1 LVRNFQITNKES
13 TLKNKSSYTNLVLIK
28 HPLVERDIT
37 ILRDKK
43 TKSEMFRSAVTRISN
58 VLAVEISNAFS
69 LAEFNVD
76 TPLEKTNGYKLKQEV
91 VLIPVL
97 RAGLAMV
104 EGFLQLIP
112 DSKLG
117 HVGLERNETTLQP
130 NRYYF
135 KTPKNLSKSEVI
147 LLDPMLATGGS
158 ASAAINFLKKRGAK
172 NFVFACL
179 LAAPEGVKKLLKN
192 HPDVIIFSAALDRQL
207 NSKGYILPGL
217 GDAGD
222 RTFGT
227 L

>member
-1 LVRNFQITNKES
+1 MKKKLSF
-13 TLKNKSSYTNLVLIK
+13 KNLNLIN
-28 HPLVERDIT
+28 HPLVKRDIT
-37 ILRDKK
+37 IMRDKK
-43 TKSEMFRSAVTRISN
+43 TNSEMFRAAVTRISN
-58 VLAVEISNAFS
+58 ILAVEISTAFS
-69 LAEFNVD
+69 LAEFKVG
-76 TPLEKTNGYKLKQEV
+76 TPLEKTKGYRLKQDV

-97 RAGLAMV
+97 RAGLGMV

-112 DSKLG
+112 DAKLG
-117 HVGLERNETTLQP
+117 HIGLERNETTLLP
-130 NRYYF
+130 NNYYF
-135 KTPKNLSKSEVI
+135 KTPKNLSRAEVI

-158 ASAAINFLKKRGAK
+158 ASAAISFLKKRGAK
-172 NFVFACL
+172 DFVFACL

-207 NSKGYILPGL
+207 NKKGYILPGL